1 MSVYYESLCPDSIR
15 FVTQQ
20 LYPNWLHFGP
30 EILTVDLN
38 PFGKANVSIEC
49 PYMCCLHVAVL
60 QFSVS
65 GSGWDFTCQHGPD
78 ECRGNKVQ
86 ACVLD
91 QVTTLRNNCS
101 YSCQRTMFNSAQ
113 RIIYHLIPFVK
124 H

>member
-49 PYMCCLHVAVL
+49 PYTCCLHVARVTVL
-60 QFSVS
+60 RVRVWVGLHVS
-65 GSGWDFTCQHGPD
+65 ARAGRVPRQQGAGLCAGP
-78 ECRGNKVQ
+78 GNNNRAVNEPSRSFI
-86 ACVLD
+86 VLGE
-91 QVTTLRNNCS
+91 S
-101 YSCQRTMFNSAQ
+101 SIKWA
-113 RIIYHLIPFVK
+113 
-124 H
+124 

>member
-49 PYMCCLHVAVL
+49 PYMCCLHVARVTVL
-60 QFSVS
+60 RVRVWVGLHVS
-65 GSGWDFTCQHGPD
+65 ARAGRVPRQQGAGLCAGP
-78 ECRGNKVQ
+78 GNNYRAVNEPSRSFI
-86 ACVLD
+86 VLGK
-91 QVTTLRNNCS
+91 S
-101 YSCQRTMFNSAQ
+101 SIKWA
-113 RIIYHLIPFVK
+113 
-124 H
+124 